1 MNVLQFALE
10 QVNKAFPGVFN
21 IPLAD
26 AAGFL
31 GISPKTV
38 RNQLSATGQAPFK
51 TVLRGGKRY
60 VPALALAEIIA
71 ADLVA
76 AGITSSF
83 DAGVTQTATATP
95 EPTNEKPTKRGKGR
109 PTKVEQ
115 KRREAA
121 AAAAASQEGG
131 AA

>member
-51 TVLRGGKRY
+51 TVLRGGKAVTVIHRGSYDSIGKSYERLFARIESDKLNPIYPSREIYLKGPGLIFKGNPRNY
-60 VPALALAEIIA
+60 VTELQV
-71 ADLVA
+71 LV
-76 AGITSSF
+76 
-83 DAGVTQTATATP
+83 
-95 EPTNEKPTKRGKGR
+95 
-109 PTKVEQ
+109 
-115 KRREAA
+115 RED
-121 AAAAASQEGG
+121 
-131 AA
+131 